1 MEILLS
7 NEQIISE
14 LNNYEFP
21 NLINVDIW
29 DANEYEIEL
38 VISVT
43 KDDRYKMGNHKIIKV
58 CTERSD
64 GYGDIPGL
72 KKYGQRLT
80 RLIRRR
86 FPDSEVH
93 SDLRYK

>member
-1 MEILLS
+1 MIIHFS
-7 NEQIISE
+7 NEEIISE
-14 LNNYEFP
+14 LNNYESP
-21 NLINVDIW
+21 NLIHVDIW
-29 DANEYEIEL
+29 EVNESEIEI
-38 VISVT
+38 VVSVT
-43 KDDRYKMGNHKIIKV
+43 KDDTFKLGNHKIIKV

-64 GYGDIPGL
+64 GYGDIDGL
-72 KKYGQRLT
+72 KKYGQQLT